1 MAQLPR
7 NAACFGPAAEKLCN
21 GTEARY
27 GTGTTL
33 GQDDFMIN
41 SDEDLPKP
49 SKKLLVPP
57 PLDMLGIDE
66 LNGYILLLQDEISR
80 VKAAISSKDAAK
92 AAAAA
97 FFKMPPG

>member
-1 MAQLPR
+1 
-7 NAACFGPAAEKLCN
+7 
-21 GTEARY
+21 
-27 GTGTTL
+27 
-33 GQDDFMIN
+33 
-41 SDEDLPKP
+41 
-49 SKKLLVPP
+49 
-57 PLDMLGIDE
+57 MLGIDE